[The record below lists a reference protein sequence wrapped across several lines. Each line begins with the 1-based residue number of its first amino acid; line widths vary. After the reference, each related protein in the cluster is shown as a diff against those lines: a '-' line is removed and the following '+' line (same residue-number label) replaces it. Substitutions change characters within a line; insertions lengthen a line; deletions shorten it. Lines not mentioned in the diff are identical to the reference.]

1 MVKNIYLKVRPQKL
15 ELSVLAQVFD
25 ILNRKKRINQ
35 ANSGLSNS
43 ADKAW
48 YLNKHYK
55 FVPVK
60 IAEGELGEF
69 IRKFELNL
77 NDIKNVKGGNTVDLE
92 ALSEA
97 SYQEL
102 DNTKSFVFPASK
114 IKAEPN
120 QTLEQSIL
128 STIDE
133 MEGDPNNSRVV
144 DNDEHEDTIDVSE
157 AAAINSTR
165 SRGFSFLAKQNE
177 SDLNL
182 SRSLLDT
189 GELDSAFYGPPTIKP
204 RQDITEQKSSS
215 QTGGSTSKTG
225 KVPVMTSNL
234 QLKLDASQSIPAWK
248 RGSNAEENARLTER
262 YINLLNIKLC
272 NPNACL
278 CHPRETRVT
287 NYYTRDANYYMCVT
301 NPYY

>member
-120 QTLEQSIL
+120 QTRKKYL
-128 STIDE
+128 
-133 MEGDPNNSRVV
+133 V
-144 DNDEHEDTIDVSE
+144 ND
-157 AAAINSTR
+157 
-165 SRGFSFLAKQNE
+165 
-177 SDLNL
+177 
-182 SRSLLDT
+182 
-189 GELDSAFYGPPTIKP
+189 
-204 RQDITEQKSSS
+204 
-215 QTGGSTSKTG
+215 
-225 KVPVMTSNL
+225 
-234 QLKLDASQSIPAWK
+234 
-248 RGSNAEENARLTER
+248 
-262 YINLLNIKLC
+262 
-272 NPNACL
+272 
-278 CHPRETRVT
+278 
-287 NYYTRDANYYMCVT
+287 
-301 NPYY
+301 